1 MLERDSG
8 RPNQAER
15 CILIGAVTRDQ
26 NEAKSEEYLEELR
39 FLAYTAGAETL
50 EVFTQKLDRP
60 DSSTFLGSGKM
71 EEIKEYVQEHTAW
84 TWPFLTTSSPHR
96 NSRTSSVCWRSRSWT
111 GPT

>member
-39 FLAYTAGAETL
+39 FLAYTAGA
-50 EVFTQKLDRP
+50 
-60 DSSTFLGSGKM
+60 
-71 EEIKEYVQEHTAW
+71 
-84 TWPFLTTSSPHR
+84 
-96 NSRTSSVCWRSRSWT
+96 
-111 GPT
+111 